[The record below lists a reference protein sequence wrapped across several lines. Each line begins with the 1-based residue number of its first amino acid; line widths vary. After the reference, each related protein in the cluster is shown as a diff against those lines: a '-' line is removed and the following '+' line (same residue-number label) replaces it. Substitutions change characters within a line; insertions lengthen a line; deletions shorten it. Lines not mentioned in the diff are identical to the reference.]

1 VREARR
7 GTTWSI
13 VATILSGLAVAG
25 LGFTLWQTQGS
36 LAQAKRSNL
45 LAMRANGRATRQA
58 VAGAEDTRA
67 ALKIAQDQLE
77 LARATSKISLRP
89 YLTMEGI
96 RPRRFDESVDRFKI
110 SFRNTGKS
118 PALIKTMRWD
128 ADTFTDVIR
137 QFPVPFGREIM
148 SPLVGPGER
157 QAAYTLFNEA
167 WEIEAKPKVLS
178 GERKMIVHYA

>member
-1 VREARR
+1 
-7 GTTWSI
+7 
-13 VATILSGLAVAG
+13 
-25 LGFTLWQTQGS
+25 
-36 LAQAKRSNL
+36 
-45 LAMRANGRATRQA
+45 
-58 VAGAEDTRA
+58 
-67 ALKIAQDQLE
+67 
-77 LARATSKISLRP
+77 
-89 YLTMEGI
+89 MEGI

-178 GERKMIVHYA
+178 GERKMIVHYAIEYEDLDGERYVFRTIFVVDQNGPRGMTQKEQGWN